1 MKPFDH
7 LRQEEVKRIVQTY
20 LAYLSDKMN
29 LLSNPGILVSTRG
42 YLAADNTLTVC
53 NYNSHVFVDNISVFI
68 DEYCSTCMGDYRCCI
83 TENQLNQL
91 NIK

>member
-29 LLSNPGILVSTRG
+29 LLSNPGILVSTRA
-42 YLAADNTLTVC
+42 YLTADNTLTVC
-53 NYNSHVFVDNISVFI
+53 NYNSHVFIGSDSIFQYSSMNIALLAW
-68 DEYCSTCMGDYRCCI
+68 EI
-83 TENQLNQL
+83 TGAV
-91 NIK
+91 